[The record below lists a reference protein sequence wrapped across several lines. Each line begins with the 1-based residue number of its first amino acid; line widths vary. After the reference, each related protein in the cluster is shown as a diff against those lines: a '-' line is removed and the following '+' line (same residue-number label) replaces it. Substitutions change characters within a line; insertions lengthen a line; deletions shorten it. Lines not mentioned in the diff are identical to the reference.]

1 MKRRKI
7 LGSDS
12 MSQQQ
17 LWPSGTPSMTN
28 SIRKLQHCCCCNNRG
43 TATHKSSSSSGGSS
57 STMYAYKTDFSIL
70 RRHLNHHRTY
80 FYTYWNKKK
89 GKRHKKKIHHPGFEL
104 QTPSSDGQQP
114 TCQSTLFLVYIDRYM
129 CTRYVSI
136 RIYE

>member
-1 MKRRKI
+1 
-7 LGSDS
+7 

-89 GKRHKKKIHHPGFEL
+89 GKRHKKKYTIRDSNYRRRA
-104 QTPSSDGQQP
+104 QTGSNLPANPLYSLY
-114 TCQSTLFLVYIDRYM
+114 T
-129 CTRYVSI
+129 
-136 RIYE
+136 